1 MPQCKY
7 VKMATSKYQT
17 SFKTDPWPTPSDSKA
32 LLTQASLSINMGAA
46 CVSWRKFPNN
56 LNLLGYY
63 KGASQVVLVVKS
75 MPANAGEVRDAG
87 LILGLGRSPGGEN
100 GNPLQ
105 YSCLENQWTEE
116 SGGLQSTGS
125 QSWMWLK
132 RPSMH
137 APKYPH
143 PDPQNLRIHHLPWQT
158 VSRVSDRIEV
168 ANHLTLRW
176 GNYPGWSRWAQYN
189 HRNPSA
195 WRGKKWVKERGTTT
209 EAGSER
215 CCYWLRKWRSYKPK
229 WNASGLEKQEKPR
242 KWILPKNLQKGMWPC
257 QTLNFSPGRQVSD
270 F

>member
-1 MPQCKY
+1 MQVWSLGWEDPLEE
-7 VKMATSKYQT
+7 KMATHSSILAWRTNGQR
-17 SFKTDPWPTPSDSKA
+17 SLEGFSAQGRRVGCDWSD
-32 LLTQASLSINMGAA
+32 LA
-46 CVSWRKFPNN
+46 C
-56 LNLLGYY
+56 
-63 KGASQVVLVVKS
+63 
-75 MPANAGEVRDAG
+75 M
-87 LILGLGRSPGGEN
+87 
-100 GNPLQ
+100 
-105 YSCLENQWTEE
+105 
-116 SGGLQSTGS
+116 
-125 QSWMWLK
+125 
-132 RPSMH
+132 
-137 APKYPH
+137 
-143 PDPQNLRIHHLPWQT
+143 PQNTHIQIPRTWGYITFHDKRWVEFQT
-158 VSRVSDRIEV
+158 RIEV

-189 HRNPSA
+189 HGNPSA